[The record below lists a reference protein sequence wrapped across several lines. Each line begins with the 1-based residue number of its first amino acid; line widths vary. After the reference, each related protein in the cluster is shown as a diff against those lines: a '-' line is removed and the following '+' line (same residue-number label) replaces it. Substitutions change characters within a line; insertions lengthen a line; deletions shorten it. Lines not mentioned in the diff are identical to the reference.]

1 MSKEIRL
8 KKGLNINLS
17 GAADKIFASI
27 KPTDKS
33 SRYVVKPTDF
43 HSLNPKLAVK
53 VGDKVKAGTVLFFD
67 KSNEKIKFCSP
78 VSGEVLEIN
87 RGEKR
92 RILEV
97 VLLAD
102 SDISYKKFQTSN
114 VEDLSREQI
123 IDAMLKSGLWPF
135 IRQRPYN
142 IIANPTDIPKSI
154 FISAFNSAPLSIDND
169 FALYGMDD
177 LFQKGLDYITK
188 LTDGVT
194 HLNVDANT
202 NSSQLFLNAKGVQIN
217 KFMGPHPAGNVG
229 VQIHHI
235 DPINRGDVVWYLE
248 PQDVIA
254 VARLFTDGKYDVSRI
269 VALCGSQVIKPRYYR
284 VISGSCV
291 ADLLNDNLKRGENRV
306 ISGDVLTGKKISKDG
321 NIGFYDT
328 TITVVEEG
336 NKQEFLGWILPGNHK
351 FSASRTFFSWLQP
364 NKKYIIDSNM
374 HGEERAYVVTGQY
387 EKVFPMD
394 IYPLQ
399 LIKATMIEDIEL
411 MESLGIYE
419 VAPED
424 FALCEFVCTSKM
436 EVQKIIR
443 EGLDLVRK
451 ENS

>member
-17 GAADKIFASI
+17 GDADKIFASI
-27 KPTDKS
+27 KASNKS
-33 SRYVVKPTDF
+33 LRYVVKPTDF
-43 HSLNPKLAVK
+43 HSLKPKLFVK
-53 VGDKVKAGTVLFFD
+53 VGDKVKAGSVLFFD
-67 KSNEKIKFCSP
+67 KSDDRIKFCSP
-78 VSGEVLEIN
+78 VSGEVIEIN

-92 RILEV
+92 KILEV
-97 VLLAD
+97 VLIAD
-102 SDISYKKFQTSN
+102 SDISYEKFQTASAN
-114 VEDLSREQI
+114 DLSREQI
-123 IDAMLKSGLWPF
+123 IDAMLKGGVWPF
-135 IRQRPYN
+135 IRQRPYD
-142 IIANPTDIPKSI
+142 IIANPSDLPKSI
-154 FISAFNSAPLSIDND
+154 FISAFNSTPLSIDND

-177 LFQKGLDYITK
+177 LFQKGLDYIVK
-188 LTDGVT
+188 LTEGIT
-194 HLNVDANT
+194 HLNIDANT
-202 NSSQLFLNAKGVQIN
+202 NSSQLFSNSQGVQIN
-217 KFMGPHPAGNVG
+217 KFTGPHPAGNVG
-229 VQIHHI
+229 VQIHHL

-254 VARLFTDGKYDVSRI
+254 IARLFTEGKYDVSRI
-269 VALCGSQVIKPRYYR
+269 IALSGSQVIKPRYYR

-291 ADLLNDNLKRGENRV
+291 ADLLDNNLKEGENRV
-306 ISGDVLTGKKISKDG
+306 ISGDVFTGKKINKEG

-328 TITVVEEG
+328 TITVIEEG
-336 NKQEFLGWILPGNHK
+336 NKQEFLGWILPGMHK
-351 FSASRTFFSWLQP
+351 FSSSRTFFSWLNP

-399 LIKATMIEDIEL
+399 LIKAVMIEDIEL
-411 MESLGIYE
+411 MENLGIYE

>member
-17 GAADKIFASI
+17 GEADKIYASI
-27 KPTDKS
+27 KPSDKS
-33 SRYVVKPTDF
+33 LRYVVKPTDF
-43 HSLNPKLAVK
+43 HSLKPKLSVK
-53 VGDKVKAGTVLFFD
+53 VGDKVKAGSVIFFD
-67 KSNEKIKFCSP
+67 KSDERIKFCSP
-78 VSGEVLEIN
+78 VSGEVIEIS

-92 RILEV
+92 KILEI
-97 VLLAD
+97 VLMAD
-102 SDISYKKFQTSN
+102 SDISYEKFQTAGAD
-114 VEDLSREQI
+114 EMSREQI
-123 IDAMLKSGLWPF
+123 IDLMLKGGVWPF
-135 IRQRPYN
+135 VRQRPYD
-142 IIANPTDIPKSI
+142 IIANPSDLPKAI
-154 FISAFNSAPLSIDND
+154 FISTFNSTPLSIDND

-177 LFQKGLDYITK
+177 LFQKGLDYIVK
-188 LTDGVT
+188 LTDGIT
-194 HLNVDANT
+194 HLNIDGDI
-202 NSSQLFLNAKGVQIN
+202 NSPLFLNTQNVQIN
-217 KFMGPHPAGNVG
+217 KFSGPHPAGNVG
-229 VQIHHI
+229 VQIHHL

-248 PQDVIA
+248 PQDVITI
-254 VARLFTDGKYDVSRI
+254 ARLFNQGKYDVSRI
-269 VALCGSQVIKPRYYR
+269 IALSGPQVIKPRYYR

-291 ADLLNDNLKRGENRV
+291 ADLLSNNLKEGENRV
-306 ISGDVLTGKKISKDG
+306 ISGNIFTGKKINKEG

-328 TITVVEEG
+328 SITVIEEG

-351 FSASRTFFSWLQP
+351 FSASRTFFSWLNP

-399 LIKATMIEDIEL
+399 LIKAVMIEDIEL

-436 EVQKIIR
+436 EVQQIIR